1 MLQLRNK
8 KIYFAAVLSVLFGL
22 FNSHKVLAISATDD
36 QLHETAIMIGVETC
50 YRDYVKSEVKKSD
63 FDTYGWSQIFDTSKS
78 VGGKSWGS
86 DGKIIVPTY
95 VGNTISDN
103 DLSCS
108 ETFSGYDGWGGK
120 AKGFTNYASIPNN
133 LEDLGLVYDHTD
145 TGGSNSSQV
154 TIKLDSVSDASG
166 NNTHGATVS
175 GSIVVSGEKSKSGN
189 HWKWTVT
196 SVTGTI
202 TAKYVYGDIDDTVYT
217 IVYNNNY
224 QHIGVQS
231 TPFDGSYAAN
241 FAWNDDALGYAIRGD
256 LTGSNEG
263 ATEDYSLADMLNEN
277 YIPELK
283 TNIESAFYWDPNAYT
298 EPVASISITDTT
310 PTSSDSDNAEAIY
323 VPVSFGSAPGQNMKY
338 NANAGADIPY
348 LTLNFSGR
356 TGWSHYYPRNYIYA
370 LYYKYLSIVQ
380 DEYPSISIDSNC
392 PTTKPTSGH
401 YFKNSE
407 STWCQVTIPNDA
419 SASLYKSLAIVN
431 SGNLEMGTFA
441 DILTWFENEDSY
453 SGLAPEDYANLD
465 PENPTITTTTTT
477 GGDENEAEG
486 DPEEVAC
493 YQNAGSLGWI
503 MCPMIFG
510 LRGIGEK
517 FYAVAEPFLQTNESI
532 VAELGSQTSGLY
544 QAWLVFRNI
553 ANIIFVIIF
562 MFIIFSQLTG
572 WGIDNYGIK
581 KMLPK
586 LILVAILVNLSY
598 IICAIAVDA
607 SNIVGQGVRG
617 LFENVAKSVSD
628 TGGLGDSAT
637 EAIGVIV
644 KKVVAIIATG
654 GVGLAGVAIAAEIS
668 GSGWFLIVPV
678 LLFLLTLLASAFFA
692 IIMLGLRQAL
702 IVILIVIAPIAFAL
716 SVLPNTETIYK
727 KWFSIAKG
735 VLMVYPIVG
744 AVIGAGYLTARILM
758 NTDQGF
764 IMTIVAGLLMSVP
777 YFMIPSITRKAL
789 DAVGGIGTK
798 LTGIGRTGVSKANH
812 GIKGSDLYNDAKSG
826 DKARRAQ
833 NWMNSKRAQKIQ
845 DDINSGKKVSM
856 RRANKYSRMAG
867 LANSREQANINA
879 RSAQSQFNRLQGDG
893 YTAAMSAAQRSEED
907 MAVKNFETLIENGDY
922 KYGGNT
928 DGVNFQDNEA
938 IGKALE
944 HELANGGDV
953 NKIRALQ
960 NILNRKGDKG
970 RDAIFK
976 AMSNAQKTEN
986 GVSAAAVRAFS
997 SNIMNNQSDYKSS
1010 HRSLYEFAKSTAVSG
1025 SGNIN
1030 DYKTAGIAAL
1040 TQSSFLGTDAT
1051 QMNEYLKAYRSGTLS
1066 DEDKIHLEELAHGI
1080 ANNPN
1085 VHGSI
1090 RKDDYGEA
1098 LATFAPDVDWS
1109 KVYNSE
1115 TGLKVEHGSQTQSTP
1130 SPSAPSA
1137 STQAAQAGAQQ
1148 TAANQNVQTIVNNT
1162 HQNAANNSSNN
1173 NNNGGGDYHQTDSGI
1188 WVPN

>member
-1 MLQLRNK
+1 MKNRKIMPQLVVSAALIVVTLCATVFANNVHAGETGSLINKWRWAQYYDCLFSSGWLIDINVNSYSSKKVLKTLYDDMSGDVNLPSYKYGHESNSTSISCYKSIVGTDGWTGSLESYNSIKFSQSSEMESLMRSLGYLPDSETGREKQFTIHASTQTARTDAVTAQTQWTSGEEDTVLITTSPNDDGTTTYSYSSSQFFHDIKVDFEDSNLVIYVEGSWLGDCSTPGEQRVSIPLQHDPVATRDLIEEALGNMTWYKTCHHDSAQLFYTIQTRYDFVVGEVVNMGDAGVYRYQYK
-8 KIYFAAVLSVLFGL
+8 DDYYSGANFVSQTYGGGVLSEL
-22 FNSHKVLAISATDD
+22 T
-36 QLHETAIMIGVETC
+36 
-50 YRDYVKSEVKKSD
+50 
-63 FDTYGWSQIFDTSKS
+63 
-78 VGGKSWGS
+78 
-86 DGKIIVPTY
+86 
-95 VGNTISDN
+95 
-103 DLSCS
+103 
-108 ETFSGYDGWGGK
+108 
-120 AKGFTNYASIPNN
+120 PNN
-133 LEDLGLVYDHTD
+133 TE
-145 TGGSNSSQV
+145 
-154 TIKLDSVSDASG
+154 I
-166 NNTHGATVS
+166 
-175 GSIVVSGEKSKSGN
+175 
-189 HWKWTVT
+189 
-196 SVTGTI
+196 
-202 TAKYVYGDIDDTVYT
+202 
-217 IVYNNNY
+217 YNLY
-224 QHIGVQS
+224 LHYLQKAIPQDVQ
-231 TPFDGSYAAN
+231 N
-241 FAWNDDALGYAIRGD
+241 R
-256 LTGSNEG
+256 LT
-263 ATEDYSLADMLNEN
+263 
-277 YIPELK
+277 
-283 TNIESAFYWDPNAYT
+283 
-298 EPVASISITDTT
+298 TT
-310 PTSSDSDNAEAIY
+310 PTSTTNLTKIRLKASD
-323 VPVSFGSAPGQNMKY
+323 
-338 NANAGADIPY
+338 
-348 LTLNFSGR
+348 
-356 TGWSHYYPRNYIYA
+356 
-370 LYYKYLSIVQ
+370 
-380 DEYPSISIDSNC
+380 
-392 PTTKPTSGH
+392 
-401 YFKNSE
+401 
-407 STWCQVTIPNDA
+407 
-419 SASLYKSLAIVN
+419 
-431 SGNLEMGTFA
+431 GTFK
-441 DILTWFENEDSY
+441 DF
-453 SGLAPEDYANLD
+453 YANFNGTSPSSITVYTLKTYQFND
-465 PENPTITTTTTT
+465 DHSKKFPKIVAITMQDVIDWFNSVNTSTLGEVDLTDDDSGTISTTTTT
-477 GGDENEAEG
+477 GEGEDDESEG

-532 VAELGSQTSGLY
+532 VAELGSQDSGLY

-553 ANIIFVIIF
+553 ANVIFVIIF

-637 EAIGVIV
+637 EAVGVIV

-716 SVLPNTETIYK
+716 SVLPNTEAIYK
-727 KWFSIAKG
+727 KWFSVAKG

-798 LTGIGRTGVSKANH
+798 LTGIGKTGVSKANH
-812 GIKGSDLYNDAKSG
+812 GIKGSDLYNDAKAG

-833 NWMNSKRAQKIQ
+833 SWMNSKRAQKIQ

-928 DGVNFQDNEA
+928 KGVNFQDNEA

-976 AMSNAQKTEN
+976 AMSNAQKTGN
-986 GVSAAAVRAFS
+986 VSADAVKAFS

-1025 SGNIN
+1025 SGSI
-1030 DYKTAGIAAL
+1030 DDFKTSGIAAL

-1051 QMNEYLKAYRSGTLS
+1051 QMGEYLKAYRNGSLS
-1066 DEDKIHLEELAHGI
+1066 DEDKTHLEELAHGI

-1098 LATFAPDVDWS
+1098 LETFAPDVDWS
-1109 KVYNSE
+1109 KVYNGVS
-1115 TGLKVEHGSQTQSTP
+1115 GLKVDHSSSQQTQSTP
-1130 SPSAPSA
+1130 APSAPSA
-1137 STQAAQAGAQQ
+1137 ATQAAQAGAQQ
-1148 TAANQNVQTIVNNT
+1148 IAATQNAQTIVNNT
-1162 HQNAANNSSNN
+1162 HQNAANNS
-1173 NNNGGGDYHQTDSGI
+1173 NNNGIEGFHQTDSGI
-1188 WVPN
+1188 WIPDGH